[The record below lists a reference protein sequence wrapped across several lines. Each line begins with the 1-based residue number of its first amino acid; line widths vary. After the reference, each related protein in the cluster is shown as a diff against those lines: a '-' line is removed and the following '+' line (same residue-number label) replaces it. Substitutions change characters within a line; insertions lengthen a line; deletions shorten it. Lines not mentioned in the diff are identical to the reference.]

1 MFFFFAFVIVAIACS
16 TILIKTLVG
25 YSDIKKI
32 YKYVIA
38 ILIVAGWFAPLIIKL
53 LEFMKLVPDFIYTP
67 LYHFLYSLMGFCFIL
82 LALLLVRDII
92 WYTTYGICKLAN
104 KNSWH
109 VDPNNLTSLNRANI
123 VVVCLAVIATAYA
136 LYLGYK
142 IPEIKNIA
150 VYSDKIDKNLRIL
163 QISDLHI
170 NRATAVDRIK
180 AIVNEANNL
189 NPDVIVLTGDTIDD
203 NVVLIEEQMGALKEL
218 SAPYGVFAIM
228 GNHEFYN
235 NIYDAKRTFEN
246 NNFEFLFNGGKFVG
260 NTNIYISGIPD
271 MNTMYERINLWRTFA
286 ITKKDDYRVLLSHTP
301 IIADSLSTDL
311 VDLVLSG
318 HTHGGQIYPFHL
330 LVKHSNRYLA
340 GVYEVNKLK
349 LIVSRGAGTWGPAM
363 RLFAPSDII
372 LIDLIKK

>member
-16 TILIKTLVG
+16 IISIRTLVG

-32 YKYVIA
+32 YKISIA
-38 ILIVAGWFAPLIIKL
+38 TLVVVGWFAPLIIKL
-53 LEFMKLVPDFIYTP
+53 IEFVPAIPNVVYTT
-67 LYHFLYSLMGFCFIL
+67 LYHSLYSLTGFCFIL
-82 LALLLVRDII
+82 FALLILRDII
-92 WYTTYGICKLAN
+92 WYIIYGLCKLAN
-104 KNSWH
+104 KNTWH
-109 VDPNNLTSLNRANI
+109 VDPNNLANLNRANC
-123 VVVCLAVIATAYA
+123 VVVVLAIMATAYA

-142 IPEIKNIA
+142 VPEVKNIA
-150 VYSDKIDKNLRIL
+150 VYSGKIDKNLRIL

-180 AIVNEANNL
+180 TIVSEANNL
-189 NPDVIVLTGDTIDD
+189 NPDVVVLTGDTIDD
-203 NVVLIEEQMGALKEL
+203 NVVLIEEQMAALKEL
-218 SAPYGVFAIM
+218 SAPYGIFAIM

-235 NIYDAKRTFEN
+235 NIYNAKRTLEN
-246 NNFEFLFNGGKFVG
+246 NNFEFLFNGGRFIG

-286 ITKKDDYRVLLSHTP
+286 ITKKNDYRILLSHTP
-301 IIADSLSTDL
+301 IITDSLSVDL

-318 HTHGGQIYPFHL
+318 HTHGGQIYPFHM
-330 LVKHSNRYLA
+330 LVKQANRYLA
-340 GVYEVNKLK
+340 GEYDVNKVK